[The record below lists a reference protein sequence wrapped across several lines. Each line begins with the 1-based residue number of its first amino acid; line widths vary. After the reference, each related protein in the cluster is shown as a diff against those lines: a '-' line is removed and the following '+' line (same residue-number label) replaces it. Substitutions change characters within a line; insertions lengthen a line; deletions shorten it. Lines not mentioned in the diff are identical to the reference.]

1 MYNRFPGM
9 AGTTHDPL
17 YWDDAYPIALLLKAA
32 HPEVDP
38 TALDHRVL
46 HEWVIGLEGF
56 ADDPAVI
63 YVEWLERIQAEW
75 VEIENV

>member
-1 MYNRFPGM
+1 MYNRCQVM
-9 AGTTHDPL
+9 AGTIHDPL

-38 TALDHRVL
+38 TELDYHVL
-46 HEWVIGLEGF
+46 HGWVIGLEAF
-56 ADDPAVI
+56 ADDPKVI

-75 VEIENV
+75 VEIE